1 MLFER
6 LSGFPCGIRFFVV
19 RMDEILVHN
28 RRQQLENHFRDF
40 PLGSKLLGF
49 EKELQ
54 MIGD

>member
-1 MLFER
+1 
-6 LSGFPCGIRFFVV
+6 
-19 RMDEILVHN
+19 MDEILVHN

-54 MIGD
+54 MIGDLGLF